1 MESLQQEVLKLKIE
15 VETLT
20 TERQENAEKV
30 DRLQRENETLRK
42 SLESRKLN
50 EKRQSKAFR
59 DLMHVHKLTNNV
71 LLNHLGQC
79 NYDDIEDDLYEDPD
93 AYVGLMFEHPVTAE
107 CESSEDDTRPKDVF
121 NRSSYWRISQRFK
134 NKNQTPPSLPP
145 PRVLQ
150 NQKTRDDAAQPRD
163 DVESSSIESSVS
175 SQRLRDETAAFSF
188 PNEAQRSR
196 STLAKRFSGSF

>member
-1 MESLQQEVLKLKIE
+1 M
-15 VETLT
+15 
-20 TERQENAEKV
+20 
-30 DRLQRENETLRK
+30 
-42 SLESRKLN
+42 LN

-134 NKNQTPPSLPP
+134 NKTSPILPISEQNQTPPSLPP

-150 NQKTRDDAAQPRD
+150 NKKTRDEAVQPRD
-163 DVESSSIESSVS
+163 DVESSSTESSVS
-175 SQRLRDETAAFSF
+175 SQRLRDEAAAFSF
-188 PNEAQRSR
+188 PNEGQRSR